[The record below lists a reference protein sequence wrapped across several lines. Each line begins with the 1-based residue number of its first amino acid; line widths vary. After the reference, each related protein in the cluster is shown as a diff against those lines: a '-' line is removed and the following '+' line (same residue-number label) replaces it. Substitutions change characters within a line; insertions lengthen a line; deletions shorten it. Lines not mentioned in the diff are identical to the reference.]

1 MSAIGVFD
9 SGVGG
14 LSVLKALQEVLP
26 LETFIYVSD
35 AGYAPYGERNVEHV
49 LNRSRTIAHY
59 LQEVR
64 HVKALVV
71 ACNTATAAA
80 IADLRLR
87 YPTLPIIGIEPAL
100 KPAAAMTK
108 TGRIGVMATRS
119 TLQSEK
125 FQSLLAS
132 QPANNQFIAQACD
145 GLAAA
150 IEQGDQKLIESLCAT
165 YTQALGPFG
174 IENGHIDTLVLGC
187 THYAFATQT
196 IIDLIGPGIQLV
208 EGGIPVARRTRALL
222 EALGSVNSAAAQKST
237 PNFSALELLTS
248 GEGEPLQNAAYR
260 WLNDKTPVQQLN
272 MGTDSK
278 K

>member
-14 LSVLKALQEVLP
+14 LSVLKALQEVMP

-87 YPTLPIIGIEPAL
+87 YPALPIIGIEPAL
-100 KPAAAMTK
+100 IPAAAMTK

-125 FQSLLAS
+125 FQSLLAA
-132 QPANNQFIAQACD
+132 QPANNQFIVQACD

-150 IEQGDQKLIESLCAT
+150 IEQGDQKLIESLCAN

-196 IIDLIGPGIQLV
+196 IIDQIGPEIQLV

-222 EALGSVNSAAAQKST
+222 EALGSVNGAAAKKLT
-237 PNFSALELLTS
+237 PNSIALELLTT
-248 GEGEPLQNAAYR
+248 GEAEPLQNATYR
-260 WLNDKTPVQQLN
+260 WLNDRTPVQQLN
-272 MGTDSK
+272 MGADSK

>member
-35 AGYAPYGERNVEHV
+35 AGYAPYGERDVGHV

-59 LQEVR
+59 LREVR

-132 QPANNQFIAQACD
+132 QPANNQFITQACD

-150 IEQGDQKLIESLCAT
+150 IEQGDQTLIESLCAT

-174 IENGHIDTLVLGC
+174 KENGNIDTLVLGC
-187 THYAFATQT
+187 THYAFATKT

-222 EALGSVNSAAAQKST
+222 EALGSVNGAAAQKST
-237 PNFSALELLTS
+237 PNAIALELLTT
-248 GEGEPLQNAAYR
+248 GEAEPLQNAAYR
-260 WLNDKTPVQQLN
+260 WLNDTTPVQRMA
-272 MGTDSK
+272 MGAGS
-278 K
+278 

>member
-14 LSVLKALQEVLP
+14 LSVLKALQDVLP

-35 AGYAPYGERNVEHV
+35 AGYAPYGERDIAHV

-59 LQEVR
+59 LKDVR

-87 YPTLPIIGIEPAL
+87 YPALPIIGIEPAL
-100 KPAAAMTK
+100 KPAAALSK
-108 TGRIGVMATRS
+108 TGRIGVLATRS

-132 QPANNQFIAQACD
+132 QPANIKFATQACD

-150 IEQGDQKLIESLCAT
+150 IEQGDQKLIQSLCTT

-174 IENGHIDTLVLGC
+174 NETGHIDTLVLGC
-187 THYAFATQT
+187 THYAFATKT
-196 IIDLIGPGIQLV
+196 IADLVGPGIQLL
-208 EGGIPVARRTRALL
+208 EGGVPVARRTHALL
-222 EALGSVNSAAAQKST
+222 EEKSDVKVASVQEST
-237 PNFSALELLTS
+237 TSSLSLELLTS
-248 GEGEPLQNAAYR
+248 GEVAPLQSAVHR
-260 WLNDKTPVQQLN
+260 WLKDRTTVQYIEMASN
-272 MGTDSK
+272 A
-278 K
+278 

>member
-35 AGYAPYGERNVEHV
+35 AGYAPYGERDITHV

-59 LQEVR
+59 LREVR

-100 KPAAAMTK
+100 KPAAAMTQ
-108 TGRIGVMATRS
+108 TRRIGVMATRS

-132 QPANNQFIAQACD
+132 QPANIEFIAQACD

-150 IEQGDQKLIESLCAT
+150 IEQGDQTLIESLCTT

-174 IENGHIDTLVLGC
+174 NENGHIDTLVLGC
-187 THYAFATQT
+187 THYAFATKT
-196 IIDLIGPGIQLV
+196 ITDLIGPGIQLV

-222 EALGSVNSAAAQKST
+222 EALGSVTGAAVQKST
-237 PNFSALELLTS
+237 PNAIALELLTT
-248 GEGEPLQNAAYR
+248 GEAEPLQNAAYR
-260 WLNDKTPVQQLN
+260 WLNDRTPVQRMA
-272 MGTDSK
+272 MGSSS
-278 K
+278 